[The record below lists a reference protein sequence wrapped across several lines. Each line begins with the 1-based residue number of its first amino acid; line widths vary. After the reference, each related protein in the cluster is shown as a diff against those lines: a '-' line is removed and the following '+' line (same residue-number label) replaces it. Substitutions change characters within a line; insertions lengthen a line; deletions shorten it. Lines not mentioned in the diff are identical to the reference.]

1 MMGARVRTL
10 CALLVPAA
18 LAGAGC
24 VSDLDVTVE
33 EQTLW
38 EATLN
43 GGLEHP
49 GLSGTAAAVSTSTLT
64 EAGIELAGLAPGVY
78 TWRIRERGCQDPGE
92 VVGGEGQY
100 PDLVREQQEEGEG
113 PDTVTVSAE
122 TAPFRGSMEPGTSY
136 HAEVGRSA
144 SAERIACGAFERQ

>member
-1 MMGARVRTL
+1 MGVRVRTL
-10 CALLVPAA
+10 CALLVAVTA
-18 LAGAGC
+18 VGAGC

-43 GGLEHP
+43 GGVEHP
-49 GLSGTAAAVSTSTLT
+49 GVSGAAAAVSTSSLT
-64 EAGIELAGLAPGVY
+64 EAGIDMMGLAPGVY
-78 TWRIRERGCQDPGE
+78 AWRIRERSCQSPGD

-100 PDLVREQQEEGEG
+100 PDLVQESPEEGEG

-122 TAPFRGSMEPGTSY
+122 TAPFRGSMEPGSSY
-136 HAEVGRSA
+136 HAEVRQSDSG
-144 SAERIACGAFERQ
+144 ERVACGEFQRQ